1 MESAV
6 WGLIGTIVGAS
17 ASTATT
23 WLSNQASSKR
33 QREQAREDR
42 AERSNIFQRQTLLE
56 LQGSIHDALRLVNRA
71 YIEDCNAH
79 RTTKNW
85 TVNMLTDEVN
95 EGIRLAHRSVA
106 ILVERVSEGAL
117 RTEVKTLMS
126 SVTSV
131 LLARSEREAKFQIEK
146 TSADASLV
154 LERIGTVLRKHY

>member
-1 MESAV
+1 MSV
-6 WGLIGTIVGAS
+6 R
-17 ASTATT
+17 
-23 WLSNQASSKR
+23 NQKVVSV
-33 QREQAREDR
+33 Q
-42 AERSNIFQRQTLLE
+42 
-56 LQGSIHDALRLVNRA
+56 V
-71 YIEDCNAH
+71 
-79 RTTKNW
+79 
-85 TVNMLTDEVN
+85 TDEVN